1 VRPSQCKIATS
12 HLSPLPPIGVGQADT
27 AIEIK
32 HTRHPSFTFVNVT
45 IPRVLPSDLQMG
57 CRFVPHALEQSVPAG
72 ADGCSACPMEAGNP
86 DVSRLPHGRAFP
98 SRSLDPSAVSRA
110 GVVNL
115 FAYLPFHH
123 PSQNIVVSVVPR
135 ASLCCL
141 RQQPDIPFCFSIFRR
156 QESQ

>member
-12 HLSPLPPIGVGQADT
+12 HLSPLPPIGVGRAGT
-27 AIEIK
+27 AIEVR

-45 IPRVLPSDLQMG
+45 IPRVLPSDLQTG
-57 CRFVPHALEQSVPAG
+57 RWFVLHALEQSVPAD
-72 ADGCSACPMEAGNP
+72 ADRCSACPMEVGNP
-86 DVSRLPHGRAFP
+86 DVSRLPRGRAFP

-115 FAYLPFHH
+115 FGYLPFHH
-123 PSQNIVVSVVPR
+123 PSQNIVVSR

-156 QESQ
+156 QESP